1 MNRLSGLRVWVTRPV
16 AQAEA
21 LCDAIEAAGGHAL
34 RQPLLAIEAPTDPA
48 GSDRGLNSAAG
59 ADDLIFTSAN
69 AVAGAWRLR
78 PDFRPTG
85 QLAAVGA
92 ATAAALRAATGRKV
106 LAPTVDTTSEG
117 LLALSRFDNPAGRRV
132 MIIGGEGGRTTLA
145 DTLEQRGAEVGKVA
159 VYRRQPVTPSRPR
172 LQALVAEADVLVIT
186 SGEALTH
193 LAAITP
199 AALWPDLR
207 TRQLVVPSERVLKR
221 AQDLGFNTMPL
232 RPPRMDDAA
241 ILETLARCP
250 AAGHGIGRGSA

>member
-21 LCDAIEAAGGHAL
+21 LCEAIEAAGGHAL
-34 RQPLLAIEAPTDPA
+34 RQALLAIEPPTDPVRA
-48 GSDRGLNSAAG
+48 DRSLTSAVEAE
-59 ADDLIFTSAN
+59 DLIFTSAN
-69 AVAGAWRLR
+69 AVAGAWHIQ

-85 QLAAVGA
+85 ALAAVGA
-92 ATAAALRAATGRKV
+92 ATAAALRQVARREV
-106 LAPTVDTTSEG
+106 LAPDADTTSEG
-117 LLALSRFDNPAGRRV
+117 LLALPRFAQPTGRRV
-132 MIIGGEGGRTTLA
+132 AIIGGEGGRQTLA
-145 DTLEQRGAEVGKVA
+145 DTLAQRGAEVSKVA

-172 LQALVAEADVLVIT
+172 LQALVAEADVIVVT
-186 SGEALTH
+186 SGEALAH

-199 AALWPDLR
+199 PALWPDLR
-207 TRQLVVPSERVLKR
+207 GRQLVVPSERVLKR

-250 AAGHGIGRGSA
+250 AAGHGIGRGST